1 MYVSRKELARH
12 IQDRDPLALMGDQ
25 LAELRIDL
33 GKNAEPIYR
42 REVLDIL

>member
-12 IQDRDPLALMGDQ
+12 FQDRDPLALMDDQ
-25 LAELRIDL
+25 LSEFRIDL
-33 GKNAEPIYR
+33 GKNAAPIYR